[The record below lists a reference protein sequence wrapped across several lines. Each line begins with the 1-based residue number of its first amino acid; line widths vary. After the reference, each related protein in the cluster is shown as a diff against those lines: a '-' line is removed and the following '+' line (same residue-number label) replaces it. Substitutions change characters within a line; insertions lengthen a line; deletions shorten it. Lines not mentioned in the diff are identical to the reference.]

1 MAKQPESNPTQA
13 IARELF
19 DCDRISI
26 NTVKEVYLPNN
37 PSIQAL
43 VHDYETRTANGETL
57 CIYRVEGMMILG
69 PPIEEL

>member
-1 MAKQPESNPTQA
+1 MTEKPVSNLTQA
-13 IARELF
+13 IASEIF
-19 DCDRISI
+19 DGDRISI
-26 NTVKEVYLPNN
+26 NTVKEGYLPNN